1 MCLRKSSR
9 SVNPLLAR
17 RTSCGIGGLRMFH
30 RINKICVATATLL
43 GSLALTPAATLNPG
57 DTLPLSGTTVI
68 ASPNLAGNVVEDQLV
83 PFSFAAYG
91 GTVSGQVQVR
101 VVSAVDNTCD
111 FYWRVFN
118 DANSSGLIGNF
129 RVGEFYT
136 SIYKADYRI
145 DGLGDVAPEIIEFQF
160 PHRVELVSPSPFR
173 QEE

>member
-1 MCLRKSSR
+1 
-9 SVNPLLAR
+9 
-17 RTSCGIGGLRMFH
+17 MFH